1 MSTVHSQPP
10 SGSAVGRLLQSAWR
24 YKWLIATAVLL
35 GALLGY
41 GWAARQPAL
50 YEGVTRVFLVAGSR
64 SPSLAGEAPQPPG
77 DPAQYLRHQA
87 QLMSSRVVLER
98 AVKLSGSRISPET
111 LGQRLEV
118 DAAQDADVLTIRV
131 LDSTATGAAQL
142 ANAVAAAYEDVL
154 APHLLA
160 PYSQQVVQDPP
171 AVPNQPIPRSPGRPM
186 TIGMLVGLL
195 ASAVLVWWLTRRQ
208 GAEVQTL
215 DA

>member
-24 YKWLIATAVLL
+24 RYKWLVATAVLL

-41 GWAARQPAL
+41 GWAARQPTF
-50 YEGVTRVFLVAGSR
+50 YEGVTRVLLVLGPD
-64 SPSLAGEAPQPPG
+64 SPSRAGEAPQPPG
-77 DPAQYLRHQA
+77 DPAQYLRQQV
-87 QLMSSRVVLER
+87 QLMRSPVVLER
-98 AVKLSGSRISPET
+98 AVKLSGSRISPKT

-118 DAAQDADVLTIRV
+118 DAAQDADVITIRV

-142 ANAVAAAYEDVL
+142 ANAVAAAYED
-154 APHLLA
+154 LLA
-160 PYSQQVVQDPP
+160 PYFQQVVQGPP
-171 AVPNQPIPRSPGRPM
+171 AVPNQPIPRRPGRPM
-186 TIGMLVGLL
+186 AIGMLLGLL

-208 GAEVQTL
+208 GAEGQVL